1 MVSLDTVTEVYSNEY
16 GKSIKI
22 HIPASV
28 SFSSS
33 IRDIIGSLI
42 QNETKF
48 SQKWRHRIQLMVD
61 ELVNNA
67 IEHWSSWDN
76 LVKILITFHNNND
89 VEIIVEDSWTGK
101 SRIDANDLLNKAK
114 FNREM
119 MINNPWSNK
128 TIRWRWLALI
138 VLNWSDDF
146 TYKNSPNW
154 WLIARLYKKFSL
166 DCVEA

>member
-1 MVSLDTVTEVYSNEY
+1 MVSQDTITEVFSNEF

-22 HIPASV
+22 HIPASA

-33 IRDIIGSLI
+33 IRDIIGALI
-42 QNETKF
+42 QNETQY
-48 SQKWRHRIQLMVD
+48 SQKWKHRIQLMVD

-76 LVKILITFHNNND
+76 PVKILITFHNNDD

-101 SRIDANDLLNKAK
+101 SRIDAKKLLENAKINRDL
-114 FNREM
+114 
-119 MINNPWSNK
+119 MIKHPWSNK

-146 TYKNSPNW
+146 SYKNSPNW
-154 WLIARLYKKFSL
+154 WLVARLYKKFSP
-166 DCVEA
+166 DCA